1 MQGRYKILEIL
12 TLCMCNKSFLL
23 EIFIDIVIGIQYKI
37 ENYYT
42 SMKIFQV
49 MKEYYLNKMKY
60 V

>member
-1 MQGRYKILEIL
+1 
-12 TLCMCNKSFLL
+12 MCNKSFLL